1 MLLCEKAHLH
11 MDILGKLL
19 QRTPRKQAIFT
30 QVEEKK
36 EKDKNK

>member
-1 MLLCEKAHLH
+1 
-11 MDILGKLL
+11 MDILGKPL
-19 QRTPRKQAIFT
+19 QRTQRKQAVFK